1 MPSYFNV
8 FMIALTSDSQEYN
21 HPAEVLCFLVSPWT
35 WSPNLWCWCSL
46 QLHLVRVCW
55 FFKKERFLFLF
66 SIASKSKWE
75 MRDGHTV
82 THFFLVP
89 QKKGSPSFKR
99 LVKIADSWHAS
110 PQCLEQIFDSM
121 FLHVFTSFC
130 RISDSEKSNW
140 SKYHQAP

>member
-1 MPSYFNV
+1 MMLMQFAVTSCACMLILQERTLFV
-8 FMIALTSDSQEYN
+8 FVFDRL
-21 HPAEVLCFLVSPWT
+21 P
-35 WSPNLWCWCSL
+35 
-46 QLHLVRVCW
+46 
-55 FFKKERFLFLF
+55 
-66 SIASKSKWE
+66 KSKWE

-130 RISDSEKSNW
+130 RISDSEKSN
-140 SKYHQAP
+140 